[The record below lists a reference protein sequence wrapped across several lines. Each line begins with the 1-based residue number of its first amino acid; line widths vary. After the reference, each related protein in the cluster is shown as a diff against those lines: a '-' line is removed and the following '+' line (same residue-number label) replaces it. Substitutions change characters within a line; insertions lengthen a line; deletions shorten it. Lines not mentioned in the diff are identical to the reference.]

1 MDTNIIAERY
11 SLLHKLGEGGMA
23 DVYLAVDT
31 ILNREV
37 AVKILRGDL
46 AHDPVA
52 VLRFKREATAAL
64 ALNHPNIVQVY
75 DVGEENG
82 MHYIVMEYIRGI
94 TLKQLIAKRG
104 ALDKQESVDIMKQLT
119 SAMVHAHKNNVV
131 HRDIKP
137 QNVLIKDDGTVKLSD
152 FGIALAQNAAQL
164 TQADSVLGS
173 VHYLAPELA
182 RGEAASEQSDIYAL
196 GIVFYE
202 MLVGDVP
209 FKGDT
214 PVQIAMMHMKEDI
227 PSIREFNNTIPQS
240 IENVILIATAKNK
253 NNRYR
258 SCNAMYKDLETCLD
272 ESRADEA
279 KVEFT
284 TDNDSQPT
292 EIFGFGNGEKDNE
305 ESDGKGHVIIEA
317 ALTFILMLFA
327 GAAVIAVLVLTGIG
341 PFKSEEVLVTIP
353 DVIGFDQETAEKALT
368 QLNLTILTVRTE
380 WSAEYEE
387 GKVIDIKEGVGNS
400 VNEGSG
406 VTLVVSS
413 GKYYTVE
420 DYSGKTIED
429 VTKICEQYGIKIK
442 IQKEYTSEHEP
453 GLVLGQSGL
462 EPGKKIKPGTY
473 NEIQLRVS
481 FAAELVVPNVV
492 GYDVSEAETM
502 LKEQGFTVTKFK
514 ITPDTG
520 GNVSD
525 GETGEDGETSEEG
538 VEGPTMEEQPEE
550 FEGID
555 VNTSIVYGVVVQ
567 QNPSADTHLSATG
580 SLTVELY
587 YY

>member
-23 DVYLAVDT
+23 DVYLAIDT

-82 MHYIVMEYIRGI
+82 LHYIVMEYIRGI

-119 SAMVHAHKNNVV
+119 SAMIHAHKNNVV

-202 MLVGDVP
+202 MLCGDVP
-209 FKGDT
+209 FKGDA
-214 PVQIAMMHMKEDI
+214 PIQIAMKHMKEDI
-227 PSIREFNNTIPQS
+227 PSIRDFNNTIPQS

-272 ESRADEA
+272 PSRNDEEKVKFEVES
-279 KVEFT
+279 
-284 TDNDSQPT
+284 NDQPT
-292 EIFGFGNGEKDNE
+292 AVFDIGNGEGDKDE
-305 ESDGKGHVIIEA
+305 AEGKGRVFIEA
-317 ALTFILMLFA
+317 ILTVILLAF
-327 GAAVIAVLVLTGIG
+327 AAVAVFAVLVLTGTG
-341 PFKSEEVLVTIP
+341 PFKSEEVMVTIP
-353 DVIGFDQETAEKALT
+353 DVIGLEQETAQKALE
-368 QLNLTILTVRTE
+368 QLNLTVLNVRSE

-400 VNEGSG
+400 VEEGSG
-406 VTLVVSS
+406 VTIIVSS

-420 DYSGKTIED
+420 DYTNKTLEE
-429 VTKICEQYGIKIK
+429 VKKICEEYGIKVNVV
-442 IQKEYTSEHEP
+442 KEYTSEYEP
-453 GLVLGQSGL
+453 GIVLEQSGL
-462 EPGKKIKPGTY
+462 VAGTLIKPGTY
-473 NEIQLRVS
+473 NEIRLKVS
-481 FAAELVVPNVV
+481 YAAELVVPNVV
-492 GYDVSEAETM
+492 GIDVSEAEAM
-502 LKEQGFTVTKFK
+502 LKEQGFTVMKYQ
-514 ITPDTG
+514 ITPDESG
-520 GNVSD
+520 SASD
-525 GETGEDGETSEEG
+525 GEVTTAVDGETSEE
-538 VEGPTMEEQPEE
+538 VTTTEEQPEE

-555 VNTSIVYGVVVQ
+555 VNTSVVYGVVVQ
-567 QNPSADTHLSATG
+567 QNPTADTHLSATG